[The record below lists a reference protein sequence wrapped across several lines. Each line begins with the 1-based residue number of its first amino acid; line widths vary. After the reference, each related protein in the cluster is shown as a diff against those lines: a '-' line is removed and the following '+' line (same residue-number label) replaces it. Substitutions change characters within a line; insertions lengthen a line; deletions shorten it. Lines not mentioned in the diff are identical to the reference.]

1 MVPVLHAGTPH
12 RVSLRGFERSRPQLV
27 CVLIILLHG
36 RYTFRCSGA
45 IKPPGS
51 GTTQSGT
58 GQLHRTGAWRKARAR
73 EIAVGRLV
81 QLLRVDDLVLDC
93 AHHLEA
99 ILVVDV
105 AWGGTQRAATATA
118 FGKGAIG
125 STPSFALSFSKVGS
139 RQSSA

>member
-1 MVPVLHAGTPH
+1 MRKGGWLRVASVDVLRYVNG
-12 RVSLRGFERSRPQLV
+12 RGKQARSIV
-27 CVLIILLHG
+27 V
-36 RYTFRCSGA
+36 
-45 IKPPGS
+45 
-51 GTTQSGT
+51 
-58 GQLHRTGAWRKARAR
+58 
-73 EIAVGRLV
+73 
-81 QLLRVDDLVLDC
+81 RVDDLVLDC